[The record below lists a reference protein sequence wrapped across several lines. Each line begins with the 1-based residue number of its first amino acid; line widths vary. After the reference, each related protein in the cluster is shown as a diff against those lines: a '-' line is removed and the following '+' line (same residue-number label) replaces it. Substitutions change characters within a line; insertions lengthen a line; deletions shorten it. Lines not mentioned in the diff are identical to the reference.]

1 MSTPTSRTLPR
12 WNPWPVSIIAFFTVA
27 ILGCGTFI
35 AFCSRRPADLIS
47 PNYYEEEVDYQ
58 AQIDRL
64 KFTQQQAPQAS
75 VSYNAMTKQ
84 ILLRLGSQ
92 QSAAK
97 ISGRI
102 LLYRP
107 SAQNLDRQLALTPN
121 AHGVQ
126 FLDAASLAPGLW
138 KVQVSW
144 TVNERQY
151 FMDQQIV
158 LPTTK
163 P

>member
-1 MSTPTSRTLPR
+1 MNTLTPHTLPR
-12 WNPWPVSIIAFFTVA
+12 WNLWPISIIAFFTVA

-35 AFCSRRPADLIS
+35 AFCSRHPADLIS
-47 PNYYEEEVDYQ
+47 PNYYEEEVRYQ
-58 AQIDRL
+58 AHIDQL
-64 KFTQQQAPQAS
+64 KFTQQRAPQAS
-75 VSYNAMTKQ
+75 VSYDAVTKQ
-84 ILLRLGSQ
+84 ILLALGPQ
-92 QSAAK
+92 K
-97 ISGRI
+97 PGTRISGRI

-107 SAQNLDRQLALTPN
+107 SAQNLDRQLELAPN
-121 AHGVQ
+121 GHGVQ

>member
-1 MSTPTSRTLPR
+1 MSTPTPRTFPR
-12 WNPWPVSIIAFFTVA
+12 WNPWPFSIIAFFTVA

-35 AFCSRRPADLIS
+35 AFCSRHTADLIS
-47 PNYYEEEVDYQ
+47 PDYYEEEVRYQ
-58 AQIDRL
+58 AHIDQL
-64 KFTQQQAPQAS
+64 KFTQQQASQAS
-75 VSYNAMTKQ
+75 VSYDGVTKQ
-84 ILLRLGSQ
+84 ILLSLGSQ
-92 QSAAK
+92 TPEAK

-107 SAQNLDRQLALTPN
+107 SAQNLDRQLELAPN